1 MSKVS
6 DGLKSLYFKMTGK
19 TATGT
24 TAGAVLEE
32 IATDYVK
39 PADGENGAD
48 GISVTSIAL
57 TTDTNG
63 AVTGGTVTYS
73 DETTS
78 EITVTVSSGT

>member
-24 TAGAVLEE
+24 TAGAILDE
-32 IATDYVK
+32 IADDYVK
-39 PADGENGAD
+39 PSDGAD
-48 GISVTSIAL
+48 GADGKSVVSIAL
-57 TTDTNG
+57 TTEAG

-78 EITVTVSSGT
+78 EITVTVSGT